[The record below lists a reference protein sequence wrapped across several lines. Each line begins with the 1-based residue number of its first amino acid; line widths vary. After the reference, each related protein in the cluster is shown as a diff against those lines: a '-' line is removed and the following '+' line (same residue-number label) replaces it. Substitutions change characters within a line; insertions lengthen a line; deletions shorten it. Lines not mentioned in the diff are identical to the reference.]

1 MAKIKNVLSLVLVF
15 AMLLTMASFPAF
27 AADVPQ
33 ADRAEAKTHI
43 LVPNAA
49 GDKFTVANGEE
60 VLVGDKIALPY
71 LNTKNPQPG
80 TLLKGGV
87 VGDKLAAEATHA
99 GSDGTFGLEGLYQN
113 IFVYGEIG
121 GVTYTAA
128 KGNAYINSKAS
139 DNELNGATSE
149 YAKYLTF
156 TVTEVGTYN
165 FKSTFLAA
173 DVDGDGVYGEAASA
187 NTYANADGKSE
198 NLPYTFD
205 CVDPITVSRKLKV
218 EPTYA
223 KKTINLVYDASK
235 NMYTVPEGMTVRV
248 GDTLKWD
255 QSQLFTYTKLD
266 GTGAQQ
272 KALFASGLGAFYISL
287 DSNGD
292 GKFTRAEGQ
301 KYANYRWVAAGK
313 DKEDVY
319 SAQDLQVEAGYLV
332 ITEKGL
338 YAGAKAAWG
347 GTNHINPAPE
357 GDPVYEAWYS
367 TTEKNCM
374 GVWLEPFKVTQVADD
389 YANVAPTSDEVLEV
403 PVEELLIGENA
414 TEFTLS
420 FRVKMANDVEPE
432 FTYSVA
438 PTSEDITRV
447 GAISGGG
454 YEYVVDAKFPIS
466 GTSGDA
472 VTVKVTWGDNF
483 LCEEREYATFTREL
497 SDQLFGAEF
506 LEGENRLAVSTTT
519 PALNA
524 NVLISVTTQKLK
536 EGVTSAV
543 VDGVTYTNLEIKLAE
558 VKSSGNRFNDFTAE
572 DFYYDVFTDTTR
584 YLATAKKAGID
595 IFTAKLEL
603 VGYDAVAKK
612 NVTLET
618 VTLTTDMIKVP
629 EKAPAAGINKA
640 KVVGTTKVPQLIAQ
654 LQEVYAD
661 HDYVIVD
668 CRNEYLV
675 DINGAPILDEQNQP
689 IANLAYRRAGDDPS
703 NIIVTAELWNALIHM
718 NKAYIEFR
726 MHATV
731 YEGGNAYTGQILKYD
746 IKIDKKNTSLLLES
760 KEELF
765 RVGMVYGK
773 TVNDKVTG
781 SYQGVLDGV
790 KEQLGNGYEP
800 FVFRLS
806 WWITGLPFMDSEVTI
821 QIPEEWAKKNGY
833 KDLSIYKFSPLNEGG
848 IGTLSLYQD
857 GLAVNNRTEYMIT
870 IPMSSDPSYFYGNY
884 ALVGADLT
892 VERNNDTSGKNNA
905 ATGGADM
912 VATFATF
919 AVIALAGV
927 ALKKRED

>member
-27 AADVPQ
+27 AADVPE
-33 ADRAEAKTHI
+33 ADRAEAKTHT
-43 LVPNAA
+43 LVPNAT

-60 VLVGDKIALPY
+60 VLVGDKIVLPY
-71 LNTKNPQPG
+71 VNTRNPQPE
-80 TLLKGGV
+80 TLLKGGAP
-87 VGDKLAAEATHA
+87 GAAIANSAAHA
-99 GSDGTFGLEGLYQN
+99 ASNGNYGLEGLYEN

-121 GVTYTAA
+121 GVTYTPAQ
-128 KGNAYINSKAS
+128 GSAYINSKAKEG
-139 DNELNGATSE
+139 ELNGAESTW
-149 YAKYLTF
+149 AVGLAF

-165 FKSTFLAA
+165 FQTKHICA
-173 DVDGDGVYGEAASA
+173 DANGDGVYGKKEDGDCLTLDAA
-187 NTYANADGKSE
+187 
-198 NLPYTFD
+198 FD

-223 KKTINLVYDASK
+223 KKTVNLVYDESK
-235 NMYTVPEGMTVRV
+235 NMYTVPEGVTVRV
-248 GDTLKWD
+248 GDTIKWNL
-255 QSQLFTYTKLD
+255 SQMFTYTKLD
-266 GTGAQQ
+266 GTDAQQ
-272 KALFASGLGAFYISL
+272 KALYASGLGAFHISL
-287 DSNGD
+287 DEND
-292 GKFTRAEGQ
+292 GKFTRTEG
-301 KYANYRWVAAGK
+301 KTYSNYKWKG
-313 DKEDVY
+313 DYNE
-319 SAQDLQVEAGYLV
+319 QDLQLQAGYLV
-332 ITEKGL
+332 ITKKGL
-338 YAGAKAAWG
+338 YAGAKEYYNK
-347 GTNHINPAPE
+347 TVHYINPVPE
-357 GDPVYEAWYS
+357 GDPVYVDWYK
-367 TTEKNCM
+367 TDKDGVTVEKDCL

-389 YANVAPTSDEVLEV
+389 YANVAPTSNEVLEV
-403 PVEELLIGENA
+403 PAEELFIGENA

-438 PTSEDITRV
+438 PTSEDITPI

-454 YEYVVDAKFPIS
+454 YEYAVDAKFPIS

-497 SDQLFGAEF
+497 SDKLFGAEF
-506 LEGENRLAVSTTT
+506 LEGENRLAVSTTN

-524 NVLISVTTQKLK
+524 NVLISVTTQKIK

-584 YLATAKKAGID
+584 YLATAKKSGID
-595 IFTAKLEL
+595 MFTAKLEL

-618 VTLTTDMIKVP
+618 VTLTTDMITIP
-629 EKAPAAGINKA
+629 EKAAANTGITIA
-640 KVVGTTKVPQLIAQ
+640 RVVGTTKVPQLIAQ

-661 HDYVIVD
+661 HNYVIVD

-675 DINGAPILDEQNQP
+675 DINGTPILDEQNQP
-689 IANLAYRRAGDDPS
+689 IANLAYRKPGDKPED
-703 NIIVTAELWNALIHM
+703 IIVTAELWNALIHM

-726 MHATV
+726 MHAAVTA
-731 YEGGNAYTGQILKYD
+731 GGNAYAGQILNYN

-773 TVNDKVTG
+773 AQNDKVTG
-781 SYQGVLDGV
+781 SYVGVLNGI

-800 FVFRLS
+800 FPFRVS
-806 WWITGLPFMDSEVTI
+806 WWVTGLPFTDAEVSL

-833 KDLSIYKFSPLNEGG
+833 KDLSIYKYSPLSEGG

-857 GLAVNNRTEYMIT
+857 GLAVNNRTEYMLT

-884 ALVGADLT
+884 VLVGADLT
-892 VERNNDTSGKNNA
+892 VERNNDTTGKNNA

-912 VATFATF
+912 VATFAIF